1 MQPWHQRNQLD
12 TDFPLHLF
20 LSTDLEFPP
29 HWHEELEFIYVLEGE
44 LQTGLGTEL
53 HRLSP
58 GDILVIGTGEI
69 HYFLRSVSPAKNRVL
84 ILQFPHSLFDA
95 LSPAMSRSRFLRPHL
110 TCHMEHEAL
119 YGALQN
125 ILKGMMQE
133 YAQKEAGYLL
143 ALKGRLHEL
152 LVFLVRQM
160 PKEAYSDF
168 EHRRQLSRL
177 DRLEQVFRYVD
188 AHYSGDISLKGAAAI
203 ANYSMYH
210 FTRFFK
216 EATGMT
222 FARYLNQVRLRR
234 AIQLLTST
242 GDPIT
247 EVAFQVGFNSIKT
260 FNRLFKEQMG
270 CAPTAYRKGASMH
283 P

>member
-20 LSTDLEFPP
+20 LSYDLEFPP

-44 LQTGLGTEL
+44 MQTGLGTEV
-53 HRLSP
+53 HRLST
-58 GDILVIGTGEI
+58 GDILVIGTGEV
-69 HYFLRSVSPAKNRVL
+69 HYFLRSATLAKNKVL
-84 ILQFPHSLFDA
+84 ILQFPHSLFDT
-95 LSPAMSRSRFLRPHL
+95 LSPAMDRSRFLKPHL
-110 TCHMEHEAL
+110 ACHAEHKAL
-119 YGALQN
+119 YSTMQN
-125 ILKGMMQE
+125 VLEGMMQE

-143 ALKGRLHEL
+143 ALKGYLYEL
-152 LVFLVRQM
+152 LVLLVRQM

-177 DRLEQVFRYVD
+177 DRLEQVFRFVD
-188 AHYSGDISLKGAAAI
+188 ANYCGDIPLKDAAAI

-234 AIQLLTST
+234 AIQLLAST
-242 GDPIT
+242 GDPVT
-247 EVAFQVGFNSIKT
+247 EVAFRVGFNSIKT